1 MSAVD
6 EDGLIAVTGE
16 RWQYDGK
23 CMRMEA
29 KMMRLSLLFMVTTFM
44 VKDVTSFCAYH
55 KKSSSPITINQENNN
70 EHPDKEEDNNI
81 IPSFHRRS
89 LLLSTIFCGT
99 HCSCCCGFP
108 SSANALVEL
117 TQQEPSSSNNN
128 YLLRPRSKLMD
139 NIFAQQMATGMVEY
153 EKEVEQYKA
162 DLFQKLFDSL
172 GDAGHSDNVP
182 VVIVEVGMGTF
193 PNAKLYAQASSSSA
207 LNTTTLDIVGVDPNE
222 SMVTYARD
230 AYERELLGR
239 SESSFRSVKGIAEAL
254 PFSDRSVDV
263 VVSTLTLCSVVD
275 QQKTLSEIRRVLKP
289 NDGKFLFWEHV
300 LSEDNSALALQQTL
314 LNPLQKLSSDGC
326 HLNRRTGINIEKV
339 FGKGRVD
346 VNYITLGD
354 KWVIGPTAFGIATA

>member
-1 MSAVD
+1 
-6 EDGLIAVTGE
+6 
-16 RWQYDGK
+16 
-23 CMRMEA
+23 MEA

-55 KKSSSPITINQENNN
+55 KKSSSLITINQENNS
-70 EHPDKEEDNNI
+70 EHPDEEVDII

-117 TQQEPSSSNNN
+117 TQEPSSSNNN

-172 GDAGHSDNVP
+172 GDNGHSDNVP

-193 PNAKLYAQASSSSA
+193 PNAKFYAQALSSSA
-207 LNTTTLDIVGVDPNE
+207 ALKLNTTLDIVGVDPNE

-239 SESSFRSVKGIAEAL
+239 SESSFRTVKGIAEAL

-275 QQKTLSEIRRVLKP
+275 QQKALSEICRVLKP
-289 NDGKFLFWEHV
+289 NGKFLFWEHV
-300 LSEDNSALALQQTL
+300 LSEDNSALALQQTI
-314 LNPLQKLSSDGC
+314 LNPLQTLSADGC
-326 HLNRRTGINIEKV
+326 HFNRRTGMNIEKV
-339 FGKGRVD
+339 FGKDRVD
-346 VNYITLGD
+346 VNYVTLGD